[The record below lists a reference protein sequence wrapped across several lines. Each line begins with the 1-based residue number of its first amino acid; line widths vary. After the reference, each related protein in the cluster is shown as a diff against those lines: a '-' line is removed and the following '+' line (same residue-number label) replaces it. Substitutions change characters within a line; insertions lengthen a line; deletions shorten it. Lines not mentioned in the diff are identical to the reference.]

1 MLPKHLSFLSI
12 AVNLARCDIG
22 VALCRGS
29 QLRLLLSLSYENVKD
44 QICISPFSLSPPS
57 VSFFLSFFFSS
68 FLLLSYSHLKPN
80 LVDPNF
86 PKLYQTRRFTFRLRD
101 LRLPFFSL
109 PFFFSSLVRI
119 FVSFFQGRG
128 PRSFVFVAEWTN
140 HGTRTY
146 NNLITFPPCRYRDN
160 NYALMARGW
169 NDIMHPLKARKR
181 HCFDAS
187 VSH

>member
-1 MLPKHLSFLSI
+1 MLPKHL
-12 AVNLARCDIG
+12 V
-22 VALCRGS
+22 
-29 QLRLLLSLSYENVKD
+29 SL
-44 QICISPFSLSPPS
+44 CISRESSALRHWSSVMQRQPITFYSCFLFRMKMSKIRYVSLRPS
-57 VSFFLSFFFSS
+57 
-68 FLLLSYSHLKPN
+68 LSYSHLKPN

-86 PKLYQTRRFTFRLRD
+86 PKLASIRQALTYR
-101 LRLPFFSL
+101 
-109 PFFFSSLVRI
+109 SSNAI
-119 FVSFFQGRG
+119 FASFFPPPLAPSFLSF
-128 PRSFVFVAEWTN
+128 PRIWTN

>member
-1 MLPKHLSFLSI
+1 MKMSKIRYVS
-12 AVNLARCDIG
+12 
-22 VALCRGS
+22 
-29 QLRLLLSLSYENVKD
+29 LRSLSLL
-44 QICISPFSLSPPS
+44 PLSL
-57 VSFFLSFFFSS
+57 SFFLSSFLLFFSS
-68 FLLLSYSHLKPN
+68 PIPILNQTSSTQIFPSSIRRGALRFAYVIFVCPSFLFL
-80 LVDPNF
+80 
-86 PKLYQTRRFTFRLRD
+86 
-101 LRLPFFSL
+101 
-109 PFFFSSLVRI
+109 FFFSSLVRI

>member
-1 MLPKHLSFLSI
+1 MYLSVPLSPP
-12 AVNLARCDIG
+12 
-22 VALCRGS
+22 
-29 QLRLLLSLSYENVKD
+29 
-44 QICISPFSLSPPS
+44 SPFSL
-57 VSFFLSFFFSS
+57 SFFLSFFFSS
-68 FLLLSYSHLKPN
+68 FLLSYSHLKPN

-86 PKLYQTRRFTFRLRD
+86 PKLASIRQALTYR
-101 LRLPFFSL
+101 
-109 PFFFSSLVRI
+109 SSNAI
-119 FVSFFQGRG
+119 FASFFPPPLVPSFLSF
-128 PRSFVFVAEWTN
+128 PRIWTN

>member
-109 PFFFSSLVRI
+109 PFFFL
-119 FVSFFQGRG
+119 F
-128 PRSFVFVAEWTN
+128 PRSHFRFIFPREGASFVRF
-140 HGTRTY
+140 
-146 NNLITFPPCRYRDN
+146 CRRMDESRN
-160 NYALMARGW
+160 A
-169 NDIMHPLKARKR
+169 H
-181 HCFDAS
+181 
-187 VSH
+187 V